1 MKYSI
6 YYFADGLYIINSLR
20 TSRKLWDA
28 IDDLIAG
35 ENMVEHRIPH
45 SRDSVTHHRTKFI
58 YKEENLYVVR
68 LVGADFFAV
77 SNQFSIP
84 EHIQMA
90 STNVFII
97 LIVCLSISQVKC
109 NFWVGH
115 GKLANHFE
123 NSKQILL

>member
-1 MKYSI
+1 MRLTILLQGTTRSNI
-6 YYFADGLYIINSLR
+6 ASHS
-20 TSRKLWDA
+20 SR
-28 IDDLIAG
+28 G
-35 ENMVEHRIPH
+35 
-45 SRDSVTHHRTKFI
+45 SVTHNITLTHHRTKFI
-58 YKEENLYVVR
+58 YKEENLHVAR

-84 EHIQMA
+84 AHIQMA

-115 GKLANHFE
+115 GKI
-123 NSKQILL
+123 S